1 MGLKS
6 KGLVFMKDY
15 QYLSTGP
22 TELCFLHHPGR
33 AWTLEERIQAT
44 MNHRNGVYLSILMGF
59 VAINVACNLL
69 NLPFEKAFKLSAA
82 STEFY
87 VCPE

>member
-22 TELCFLHHPGR
+22 TELCFLRHSWASVDAGGTNPGNDESSKR
-33 AWTLEERIQAT
+33 SLFVGS
-44 MNHRNGVYLSILMGF
+44 HGF
-59 VAINVACNLL
+59 CGN
-69 NLPFEKAFKLSAA
+69 
-82 STEFY
+82 
-87 VCPE
+87 